1 VRKKAA
7 SGGPINVK
15 WYGAKGDGASN
26 DTDSIQKAIDKNP
39 EGVVHFP
46 KGVFVIEK
54 SIDINQ
60 FGGTIKGEGPEE
72 SVITSESP
80 VLIDCFVFS
89 ESSDTPRTSGTTI
102 KDIQIKGSRT
112 NEPWEARGSEG
123 ISDAITGFNV
133 QNINI
138 KNVKIRNIEGH
149 GVLFLGGR
157 SKWSQNIKV
166 ESCTFIRTASHCV
179 SFEQRGASKP
189 VEDSIISNCYMEKWG
204 NNDGGTLSRLAFDIS
219 DKTKRCQASNIVA
232 KGGNNAFKGQGDDGV
247 YSNLTFEDIGGYAI
261 IANGDGNKFSN
272 IKSKKRSNNVS
283 SNVASLSGNR
293 NKFVN
298 VELLGLNETTLISG
312 KELSF
317 LNCKFGMES
326 VPSGDEGVIVKNGAS
341 VSFTQ
346 TYFDRGPLSRAL
358 KVGTEGEL
366 ELVSSKIV
374 YEGEDSA
381 TWGIFPQNNTTLINT
396 EIVNNG
402 TEDRTVLTTTDG
414 DNLKIIYC
422 TIPALSIS
430 AGNGMLVGNDIAR
443 DDGSTLIG
451 FQTSLNRGQGAP
463 NNREENITKYTAAM
477 GDGTQDPTTDS
488 PSDWIETEVGGAKKF
503 IPVYD

>member
-1 VRKKAA
+1 MSKYVREIDSIQALRDTPTSDAAAAHVRTPTGQSGVFVPMDADPFGRGDDGATALQASDGTWWVRKKAA

-60 FGGTIKGEGPEE
+60 FGGAIKGEGPEE

-179 SFEQRGASKP
+179 
-189 VEDSIISNCYMEKWG
+189 
-204 NNDGGTLSRLAFDIS
+204 
-219 DKTKRCQASNIVA
+219 
-232 KGGNNAFKGQGDDGV
+232 
-247 YSNLTFEDIGGYAI
+247 
-261 IANGDGNKFSN
+261 
-272 IKSKKRSNNVS
+272 
-283 SNVASLSGNR
+283 
-293 NKFVN
+293 
-298 VELLGLNETTLISG
+298 
-312 KELSF
+312 
-317 LNCKFGMES
+317 
-326 VPSGDEGVIVKNGAS
+326 
-341 VSFTQ
+341 
-346 TYFDRGPLSRAL
+346 
-358 KVGTEGEL
+358 
-366 ELVSSKIV
+366 
-374 YEGEDSA
+374 
-381 TWGIFPQNNTTLINT
+381 
-396 EIVNNG
+396 
-402 TEDRTVLTTTDG
+402 
-414 DNLKIIYC
+414 
-422 TIPALSIS
+422 
-430 AGNGMLVGNDIAR
+430 
-443 DDGSTLIG
+443 
-451 FQTSLNRGQGAP
+451 
-463 NNREENITKYTAAM
+463 
-477 GDGTQDPTTDS
+477 
-488 PSDWIETEVGGAKKF
+488 
-503 IPVYD
+503 